1 MMIIEEKYKIENTN
15 NQEED
20 KKDGEGEW
28 EEVKKGGKRMKQVN
42 TISNFKTSVL
52 GTVFEGIIKQDIQEK
67 GNSLSKCQIE
77 PFFVLSLNLDGSSVD
92 GVFQEYFSKKKIEG
106 SSNNGSNDK
115 YIQSFFEKL
124 PKILVVHIK
133 GFYYDKKTF
142 NIVKINKPIIFKQEL
157 LIKKEFFSPS
167 LQLENY
173 NYELIGF
180 IVHKGSKATEGHYIC
195 YCKDIKTNTWYY
207 LDDKKVIQIGANYL
221 TNIRPYV
228 LFYKKK

>member
-1 MMIIEEKYKIENTN
+1 MIIEEKYKIENTN

-92 GVFQEYFSKKKIEG
+92 G
-106 SSNNGSNDK
+106 DCHLK
-115 YIQSFFEKL
+115 YHQS
-124 PKILVVHIK
+124 PVP
-133 GFYYDKKTF
+133 DC
-142 NIVKINKPIIFKQEL
+142 
-157 LIKKEFFSPS
+157 
-167 LQLENY
+167 
-173 NYELIGF
+173 
-180 IVHKGSKATEGHYIC
+180 HKGSPRLLCSQG
-195 YCKDIKTNTWYY
+195 
-207 LDDKKVIQIGANYL
+207 
-221 TNIRPYV
+221 
-228 LFYKKK
+228 

>member
-1 MMIIEEKYKIENTN
+1 MMIIEEIIKEMMIIEEIIKGMIEEMKEEMMKEDKIENTN

-115 YIQSFFEKL
+115 
-124 PKILVVHIK
+124 
-133 GFYYDKKTF
+133 
-142 NIVKINKPIIFKQEL
+142 
-157 LIKKEFFSPS
+157 
-167 LQLENY
+167 
-173 NYELIGF
+173 
-180 IVHKGSKATEGHYIC
+180 
-195 YCKDIKTNTWYY
+195 
-207 LDDKKVIQIGANYL
+207 
-221 TNIRPYV
+221 
-228 LFYKKK
+228 